1 MKKIGIVIP
10 CFNEEETIRK
20 TVQITENILQN
31 APKGIEYVYIFID
44 DGSLDNTKHE
54 LEAIAN
60 SLIKE
65 CRILIFSRNFGK
77 ESAMLAGL
85 EISNDLDGIIFMD
98 ADGQDPPEAIV
109 KMSELFLTGLYD
121 DIYAK
126 RSGRNDSS
134 PIKQKMIA
142 WHYKILNKFSSFPIA
157 EDVGDYRLLNRKAM
171 DEILKLKEKCRYTKG
186 LFAFIGLRKKA
197 VQIFRG
203 NRMGGNSSWD
213 LRKQI
218 SFAIDSLVNFTNL
231 PYLVMIWGFFF
242 SLFVSVCLGICSLFG
257 VDKIT
262 LMYITS
268 LFGIISLWAVGGILS
283 KMMYIL
289 LMETKDRPNYIIS
302 SLKIVKG
309 GKEDE

>member
-31 APKGIEYVYIFID
+31 APKEIEYVYIFID

-54 LEAIAN
+54 LKTIAN
-60 SLIKE
+60 SLTKE

-231 PYLVMIWGFFF
+231 PYLVMIWGFF
-242 SLFVSVCLGICSLFG
+242 LSVICSLLLGLLLYF
-257 VDKIT
+257 KNNIEN
-262 LMYITS
+262 II
-268 LFGIISLWAVGGILS
+268 FIGIILGINSLWLVGWVLS
-283 KMMYIL
+283 KMLHIL
-289 LMETKDRPNYIIS
+289 LIEIKDRPIYIIS
-302 SLKIVKG
+302 SVKIIK
-309 GKEDE
+309 KDNL